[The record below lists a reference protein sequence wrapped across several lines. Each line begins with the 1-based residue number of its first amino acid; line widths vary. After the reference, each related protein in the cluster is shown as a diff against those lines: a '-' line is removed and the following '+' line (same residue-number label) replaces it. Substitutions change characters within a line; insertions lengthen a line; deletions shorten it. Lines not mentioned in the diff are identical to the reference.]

1 MVTLFDRFIGYFGLT
16 RRDVTTVS
24 DVEDTYT
31 PHNLNNLYTTRYF
44 EEENSPAK
52 TDGTR
57 VAIQNQAIKSPE
69 IRAILRTQ
77 TLGIF
82 GSGLTIQFIH
92 KNKELT
98 KTVEWFFKEWQ
109 KKENCDLQGMRS
121 FTDMLDLASDEIQR
135 AGGVIYR
142 HHYNPEWKFG

>member
-1 MVTLFDRFIGYFGLT
+1 MTTLFDRFIGYFGLT
-16 RRDVTTVS
+16 RRDVTTIN
-24 DVEDTYT
+24 DVEETYT
-31 PHNLNNLYTTRYF
+31 PYSLQNLYTTRYF

-77 TLGIF
+77 ALGIF

-92 KNKELT
+92 KYQLLE
-98 KTVEWFFKEWQ
+98 ERP
-109 KKENCDLQGMRS
+109 LQTS
-121 FTDMLDLASDEIQR
+121 TFTIFIVR
-135 AGGVIYR
+135 KNI
-142 HHYNPEWKFG
+142 